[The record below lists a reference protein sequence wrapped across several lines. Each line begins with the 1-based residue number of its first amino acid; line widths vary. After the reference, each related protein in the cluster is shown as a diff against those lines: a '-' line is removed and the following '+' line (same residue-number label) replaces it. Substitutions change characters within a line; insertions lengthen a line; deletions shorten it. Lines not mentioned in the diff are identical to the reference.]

1 MTKRGDFMNYK
12 IVDRINNV
20 LDKDK
25 MNDPQILCD
34 ILKDEIEPIVKNYI
48 SLNNEI
54 KVRYKKENEKNIFWI
69 EVDADRIKP
78 FGYLPY

>member
-1 MTKRGDFMNYK
+1 MNYK